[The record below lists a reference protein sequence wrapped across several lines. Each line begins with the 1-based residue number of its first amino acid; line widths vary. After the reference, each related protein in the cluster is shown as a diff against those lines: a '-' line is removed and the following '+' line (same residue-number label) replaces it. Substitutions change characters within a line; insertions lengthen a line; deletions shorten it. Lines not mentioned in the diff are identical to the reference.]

1 MTHQPHTLWPH
12 MMSVERQ
19 GDDDYCTAS
28 ARGVRL
34 TFSDGREALCGTSGL
49 WNCILGYG
57 NEAIAHAVHKALRD
71 ASYLSL
77 YRYENVY
84 ARRAAEA
91 LREVAG
97 SEHFGR
103 VLFSTSGGAAND
115 LVMKVARHYFALRG
129 EHVRKGIVGLE
140 GGWHGLTFGA
150 AALTGADLGNRVYG
164 IDRRLVT
171 HVRPNEPEE
180 LERLLDK
187 HRGRI
192 AAVVVEPVL
201 GTPALELS
209 DAYVATLLRL
219 RQEHGFLL
227 VADEVTT
234 GFWRVG
240 PFFASQSWP
249 EPPDILLTSKA
260 LTNGTMAASALMVSR
275 EVADAF
281 VHAGAVLGH
290 GETQAGTPASAAA
303 ILATLDEM
311 RRLDA
316 ASLST
321 ALSRRLDAELDTLVD
336 EVDEVASASGR
347 GCLRAI
353 MVRHLSGEPL
363 ADAEVAAL
371 VRAIREEGAL
381 VHPGPSCVQILPA
394 LVYSPED
401 TSLLFSSVRA
411 GIKSHFR

>member
-1 MTHQPHTLWPH
+1 MTHQPNALWPL
-12 MMSVERQ
+12 MLPVEWQ
-19 GDDDYCTAS
+19 GDDDYCTVS

-34 TFSDGREALCGTSGL
+34 TFSDGQEVLCGTSGL
-49 WNCILGYG
+49 WNCVLGYG
-57 NEAIAHAVHKALRD
+57 NEAIAHAVYEALRD
-71 ASYLSL
+71 ASYLSV

-115 LVMKVARHYFALRG
+115 LVMKVVRHYFALRD
-129 EHVRKGIVGLE
+129 EHARKGIVGLD
-140 GGWHGLTFGA
+140 GGWHGLTYGA
-150 AALTGADLGNRVYG
+150 AALTGVDLGHRVYG

-171 HVRPNEPEE
+171 HVRPNESEE
-180 LERLLDK
+180 LETLLDK

-209 DAYVATLLRL
+209 DAYMADLLRL
-219 RQEHGFLL
+219 RREHGFLL

-240 PFFASQSWP
+240 PFFASQAWP
-249 EPPDILLTSKA
+249 EPPDILVTSKG
-260 LTNGTMAASALMVSR
+260 LTNGTMAASAVIVSHD
-275 EVADAF
+275 VAHAF

-290 GETQAGTPASAAA
+290 GETQAGTPAAAA
-303 ILATLDEM
+303 AVLATLDEM
-311 RRLDA
+311 RRLDG

-321 ALSRRLDAELDTLVD
+321 ALSGRLDAELDALVD
-336 EVDEVASASGR
+336 EVDQVSSTSGR

-353 MVRHLSGEPL
+353 MLRHHGAPIS
-363 ADAEVAAL
+363 DAEVTAL
-371 VRAIREEGAL
+371 VAAIRKEGAL

-401 TSLLFSSVRA
+401 TSSLFNSIRA
-411 GIKSHFR
+411 GIKRHFL